1 MLKKDFKKI
10 DLVKDLSLKTG
21 YSQNY
26 SKKIVDDLIN
36 IFIQNIKSGNLNL
49 KNIGSFKLLNK
60 KERIGRNPKTKE
72 EKEISMRDVVLFKP
86 SKEFKELL
94 NNNLKNA
101 T

>member
-10 DLVKDLSLKTG
+10 DLIKDLSLKTG

-72 EKEISMRDVVLFKP
+72 QFIITSRKSLSFTS
-86 SKEFKELL
+86 SKKIIDNL
-94 NNNLKNA
+94 NRI

>member
-1 MLKKDFKKI
+1 MLKKDFKKK
-10 DLVKDLSLKTG
+10 DLIKDLSLKTG

-72 EKEISMRDVVLFKP
+72 EFIITSRKSLSFTS
-86 SKEFKELL
+86 SKKIIDNL
-94 NNNLKNA
+94 NKII
-101 T
+101 

>member
-10 DLVKDLSLKTG
+10 DLIKDLSLKTG

-72 EKEISMRDVVLFKP
+72 EFIITSRKSLSFTS
-86 SKEFKELL
+86 SKKIIDNL
-94 NNNLKNA
+94 NKI

>member
-21 YSQNY
+21 YSQSY
-26 SKKIVDDLIN
+26 SKKIIDDLIN

-49 KNIGSFKLLNK
+49 KNIGSFKVLNK

-72 EKEISMRDVVLFKP
+72 EFIITSRKSLSFTS
-86 SKEFKELL
+86 SKKIIDNL
-94 NNNLKNA
+94 NKI

>member
-26 SKKIVDDLIN
+26 SKKIVDDLID

-49 KNIGSFKLLNK
+49 KNIGSFKLINK
-60 KERIGRNPKTKE
+60 KERVGRNPKTKE
-72 EKEISMRDVVLFKP
+72 EFIITSRISLSFTT
-86 SKEFKELL
+86 SKKIIDAL
-94 NNNLKNA
+94 NK
-101 T
+101 TI

>member
-21 YSQNY
+21 YSQSY
-26 SKKIVDDLIN
+26 SKKIIEDLIN

-49 KNIGSFKLLNK
+49 KNIGSFKLLTK

-72 EKEISMRDVVLFKP
+72 KFIITSRKSLSFTTSTKIIDA
-86 SKEFKELL
+86 L
-94 NNNLKNA
+94 NKI

>member
-26 SKKIVDDLIN
+26 SKKIVDDLVN

-72 EKEISMRDVVLFKP
+72 QFIITSRKSLSFTS
-86 SKEFKELL
+86 SKKIIDNL
-94 NNNLKNA
+94 NKI

>member
-72 EKEISMRDVVLFKP
+72 EFIITSRKSLSFTS
-86 SKEFKELL
+86 SKKIIDNL
-94 NNNLKNA
+94 NKI

>member
-10 DLVKDLSLKTG
+10 DLVKNLSLKTG

-36 IFIQNIKSGNLNL
+36 IFIQNIKSGKLNL

-72 EKEISMRDVVLFKP
+72 EFIITSRKSLSFTS
-86 SKEFKELL
+86 SKKIIDNL
-94 NNNLKNA
+94 NKI

>member
-1 MLKKDFKKI
+1 MLKKDFKNI

-21 YSQNY
+21 YSQSY
-26 SKKIVDDLIN
+26 SKKIIDDLIN

-49 KNIGSFKLLNK
+49 KNIGSFKVLNK

-72 EKEISMRDVVLFKP
+72 EFIITSRKSLSFTS
-86 SKEFKELL
+86 SKKIIDNL
-94 NNNLKNA
+94 NKI

>member
-21 YSQNY
+21 YSQSY

-72 EKEISMRDVVLFKP
+72 EFIISSRKSLSFTS
-86 SKEFKELL
+86 SKKIIDNL
-94 NNNLKNA
+94 NKI

>member
-21 YSQNY
+21 YSQSY
-26 SKKIVDDLIN
+26 SKKIVDDLIS
-36 IFIQNIKSGNLNL
+36 IFVQNIKSGNLNL

-72 EKEISMRDVVLFKP
+72 EFIITSRKSLSFTSSKKIIDNLNKIS
-86 SKEFKELL
+86 
-94 NNNLKNA
+94 
-101 T
+101 

>member
-72 EKEISMRDVVLFKP
+72 EFIISSRKSLSFTS
-86 SKEFKELL
+86 SKKIIDNL
-94 NNNLKNA
+94 NKI

>member
-10 DLVKDLSLKTG
+10 DLIKDLSLKTG
-21 YSQNY
+21 YSQSY

-72 EKEISMRDVVLFKP
+72 EFIITSRKSLSFTS
-86 SKEFKELL
+86 SKKIIDNL
-94 NNNLKNA
+94 NKII
-101 T
+101 

>member
-26 SKKIVDDLIN
+26 SKKIVDDLIS
-36 IFIQNIKSGNLNL
+36 IFVQNIKSGNLNL

-72 EKEISMRDVVLFKP
+72 QFIITSRKSLSFTL
-86 SKEFKELL
+86 SKKIIDNL
-94 NNNLKNA
+94 NKI

>member
-21 YSQNY
+21 YSQSY

-72 EKEISMRDVVLFKP
+72 EFIITSRKSLSFTS
-86 SKEFKELL
+86 SKKIIDNL
-94 NNNLKNA
+94 NKI

>member
-10 DLVKDLSLKTG
+10 DLIKDLSLKTG
-21 YSQNY
+21 YSQSY

-72 EKEISMRDVVLFKP
+72 EFIITSRKSLSFTSSKKIIDNLNKIS
-86 SKEFKELL
+86 
-94 NNNLKNA
+94 
-101 T
+101 

>member
-26 SKKIVDDLIN
+26 SKKIVDDLID

-72 EKEISMRDVVLFKP
+72 EFIITSRKSLSFTS
-86 SKEFKELL
+86 SKKIIDNL
-94 NNNLKNA
+94 NKII
-101 T
+101 

>member
-21 YSQNY
+21 YSQSY

-72 EKEISMRDVVLFKP
+72 EFIIISRKSLSFTS
-86 SKEFKELL
+86 SKKIIDNL
-94 NNNLKNA
+94 NKII
-101 T
+101 